1 MPPLRRPLLPSAVR
15 RGGRALAALLV
26 LAGALAGLSAG
37 PARGA
42 DDPIG
47 DVLAGEGHAEIAL
60 GRGADN
66 HLEAAGPTVRI
77 NGHAARLIV
86 DTGAQISVLDR
97 RSVKRMRLRAERTG
111 VRVFGALGGPGERL
125 HATLAPSLQVG
136 PFEARPFLFGVASL
150 ATLNDS
156 RERGQAPVDG
166 IIGADVLRTQC
177 WVIDCAAPRM
187 FVRLDAPQNA
197 RGSNLGAVLRRNGW
211 AEIPLGRVS
220 YSEFEVRAQVNDA
233 DFTLLVDTGA
243 AVTLIDRSSAVAA
256 GIRPEKTDILVG
268 GAGKGRRQP
277 LLVGTARSFR
287 AGGFR
292 SGEEFRVSLSDIT
305 KFARRFSKEGK
316 PILAGYLGNDFLRAR
331 SAVIDC
337 ANLKLYLRE

>member
-1 MPPLRRPLLPSAVR
+1 MVFGHGRRVLAGL
-15 RGGRALAALLV
+15 LAALAM
-26 LAGALAGLSAG
+26 LAIFG
-37 PARGA
+37 PTAHGA

-47 DVLAGEGHAEIAL
+47 DVLVGEGHAEIAL

-66 HLEAAGPTVRI
+66 HLEAAGPGVRI
-77 NGHAARLIV
+77 NGHPARLIV

-111 VRVFGALGGPGERL
+111 VKVFGALGGPGERL
-125 HATLAPSLQVG
+125 HAALAPSLQIG

-150 ATLNDS
+150 ATLNDA

-187 FVRLDAPQNA
+187 FVRLDSPQNA
-197 RGSNLGAVLRRNGW
+197 RSSNLGAVLRRNGW
-211 AEIPLGRVS
+211 TEIPLGRVS
-220 YSEFEVRAQVNDA
+220 YSEFELRAQVNDA
-233 DFTLLVDTGA
+233 DFVLLVDTGA
-243 AVTLIDRSSAVAA
+243 AVTLIDRTAAVAA
-256 GIRPEKTDILVG
+256 GIRPEKTDILIG

-292 SGEEFRVSLSDIT
+292 SSEEFRVSLSDIT
-305 KFARRFSKEGK
+305 KFSIRFSREGK
-316 PILAGYLGNDFLRAR
+316 PIIAGYLGNDFLRAR